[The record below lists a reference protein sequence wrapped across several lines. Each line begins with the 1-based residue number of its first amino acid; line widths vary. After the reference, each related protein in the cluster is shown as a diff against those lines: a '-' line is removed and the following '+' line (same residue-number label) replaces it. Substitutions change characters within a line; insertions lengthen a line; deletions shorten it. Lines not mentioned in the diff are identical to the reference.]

1 MNDKRKKI
9 SALINNESF
18 LSWLRGTSSPEEAI
32 KWSRWHSESIYN
44 QKLTQKAKKIIS
56 MPFENP
62 TVSIE
67 EVDSELERFDKH
79 FLRLIKVKDF

>member
-1 MNDKRKKI
+1 MKDKKKKL

-18 LSWLRGTSSPEEAI
+18 LRWLRGTSSPEEAN
-32 KWSRWHSESIYN
+32 KWRKWYSESIYN

-62 TVSIE
+62 TVSVE
-67 EVDSELERFDKH
+67 ELDSELERFDEH